1 METFDYKTA
10 YKHLYLPSAKEPSL
24 VDVPPMKFAMVS
36 GQGDPNTSQAFQEAI
51 GALYGVTYTIKM
63 LPKKKIVPE
72 GYVIYNIPPLE
83 GLWWLED
90 RKRFSFDV
98 PKEDYRWTV
107 MIMQPA
113 FVTQELVDKAVE
125 DQFKKKGNPAFNI
138 LRFGEIA
145 EGKSVQ
151 IMHIGP
157 YSEEP
162 ASLAKMEE
170 FADGQGYR
178 FHGKHH
184 EIYLGDPRRTKPEKL
199 RTVLRYPVA
208 PK

>member
-1 METFDYKTA
+1 MESFDYKTA
-10 YKHLYLPSAKEPSL
+10 YKHLYLPSAKEASI
-24 VDVPPMKFAMVS
+24 VDVPPMKFAMVD
-36 GQGDPNTSQAFQEAI
+36 GKGDPNTFEQFQDAV

-63 LPKKKIVPE
+63 LPKKGIVPD

-83 GLWWLED
+83 GLWWVEGE
-90 RKRFSFDV
+90 KPFTFDV

-113 FVTQELVDKAVE
+113 FVTQELVNKAVE
-125 DQFKKKGNPAFNI
+125 DQFKKKGNPAFKI
-138 LRFGEIA
+138 LRFEEMA
-145 EGKSVQ
+145 EGKAVQ
-151 IMHIGP
+151 IMHVGP

-162 ASLAKMEE
+162 ASLAKMEDL
-170 FADGQGYR
+170 ADRQGYR

-199 RTVLRYPVA
+199 RTVLRHPVM

>member
-24 VDVPPMKFAMVS
+24 VEVPPMKFAMVD
-36 GQGDPNTSQAFQEAI
+36 GQGDPNTSQAFQDAI

-63 LPKKKIVPE
+63 LPKKKIVPP

-83 GLWWLED
+83 GLWWLENG
-90 RKRFSFDV
+90 KPFSFDV
-98 PKEDYRWTV
+98 PKDDYRWTV

-138 LRFGEIA
+138 LRFEEFG
-145 EGKSVQ
+145 EGKAVQ

-157 YSEEP
+157 YGDEP

-170 FADGQGYR
+170 FADRQGYR

-184 EIYLGDPRRTKPEKL
+184 EIYLRDPRRTKPQKL
-199 RTVLRYPVA
+199 RTVLRYAVA